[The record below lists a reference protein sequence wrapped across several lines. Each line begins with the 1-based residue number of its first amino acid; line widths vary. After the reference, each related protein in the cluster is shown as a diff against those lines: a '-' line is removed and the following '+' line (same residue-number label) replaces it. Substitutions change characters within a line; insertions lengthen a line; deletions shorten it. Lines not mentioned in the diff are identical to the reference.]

1 MKQITIREF
10 CLRPSE
16 YLNNLPFKFL
26 RYGRVVAIV
35 SPPDMDPKVKEVVEK
50 IKTLPKR
57 DPVPPGMVKYETTY
71 VPEKIKQKPP
81 VEVEF
86 HLSAPIMGERFWVCP
101 HGNESGQCIEGC
113 VRKK

>member
-1 MKQITIREF
+1 MKQVPVRDF
-10 CLRPSE
+10 QLRANDYLSE
-16 YLNNLPFKFL
+16 LPIAL
-26 RYGRVVAIV
+26 TRYGRVVAIV
-35 SPPDMDPKVKEVVEK
+35 QSPDMDPKVKEVVER

-57 DPVPPGMVKYETTY
+57 DPVPLGMVKKETTY

-113 VRKK
+113 VK